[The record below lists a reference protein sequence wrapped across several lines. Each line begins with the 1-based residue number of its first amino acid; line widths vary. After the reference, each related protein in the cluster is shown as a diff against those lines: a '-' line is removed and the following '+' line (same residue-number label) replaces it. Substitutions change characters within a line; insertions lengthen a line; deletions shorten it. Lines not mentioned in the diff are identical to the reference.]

1 MKNFS
6 KPLKT
11 FPAKLSNGTPI
22 KLYYRDLMDNLPE
35 FVEFTETETV
45 LPYQALA
52 RATKMEVMDIFEE
65 WTNEFCDSIWAN
77 EAPIAA

>member
-1 MKNFS
+1 MSNITN
-6 KPLKT
+6 PLKT

-35 FVEFTETETV
+35 FVEFTETESV

-52 RATKMEVMDIFEE
+52 RATKMEIFDIFEE
-65 WTNEFCDSIWAN
+65 WTNELCSQIYADSFC
-77 EAPIAA
+77 